1 MMTLTNVSAFTG
13 TTCNIYVPDAL
24 VATYKAAT
32 NWSTL
37 AARIKPISEL
47 P

>member
-1 MMTLTNVSAFTG
+1 MSLVDHASTVANNTWE
-13 TTCNIYVPDAL
+13 PDAL
-24 VATYKAAT
+24 VATYQAAT

-37 AARIKPISEL
+37 ADRIKPISEL